1 MSGYDFDLFVIGGGS
16 GGVRA
21 GRIAAGYGAKVAVA
35 EEYRLG
41 GTCVIRGCVPK
52 KLLVYA
58 SQFGPALEDSKGF
71 GWRVTEASHD
81 WERLIEAKNEEVGRL
96 ERVYEDLLG
105 KAGVEV
111 LKGRATLVGAHEVRV
126 NNVSFTA
133 DRILIATGATPEV
146 PAIRGAELMV
156 TSNDVFN
163 MERAPQSV
171 AILGGGYIACEFAG
185 IFSGLGSRVWLVHR
199 GAKLLRGFDEQVR
212 EHIGSELAAN
222 GIQMRLSSTVT
233 AIERRLNAYLVYL
246 SSGDVLEV
254 DVVMAATGRRPNTR
268 GIGLESV
275 DIQVDA
281 NGAIPVDS
289 YSRTSSDH
297 VYAVGDVT
305 NRLNLTPVAI
315 HEGHAFA
322 DTVFGDKPRQSDHEG
337 VPFAVFSQPQVAA
350 VGLSEEEACARH
362 GAVRVYSSAFRP
374 MRAALSRR
382 NERVL
387 VKLVAEASTER
398 ILGAH
403 IVAPDAAEI
412 IQGLAVALKAG
423 ATKADF
429 DATLG
434 VHPSV
439 AEEFVTLRNGR
450 YSTQLSSRPSTDA
463 VETAARELHR
473 RSERR

>member
-1 MSGYDFDLFVIGGGS
+1 MLLSSSMRERSMNTYDFDLFVIGGGS

-21 GRIAAGYGAKVAVA
+21 SRIAAGYRAKVAIA

-52 KLLVYA
+52 KLLMYA
-58 SQFGPALEDSKGF
+58 SQFGFALEDSKGF
-71 GWRVTEASHD
+71 GWQVPEASHR
-81 WERLIEAKNEEVGRL
+81 WESLLRAKDSEIARL
-96 ERVYEDLLG
+96 EQVYESLLG

-111 LKGRATLVGAHEVRV
+111 IKGRATIVGAHEVRV
-126 NNVSFTA
+126 RNVSYTA
-133 DRILIATGATPEV
+133 ARILVATGARPEV
-146 PAIRGAELMV
+146 PVIPGAELMV
-156 TSNDVFN
+156 TSNDVLT
-163 MERAPQSV
+163 MEHAPERV
-171 AILGGGYIACEFAG
+171 AIVGGGYIACEFAG
-185 IFSGLGSRVWLVHR
+185 IFKGLGAKVWMLHR
-199 GAKLLRGFDEQVR
+199 GPRLLRGFDEQVR
-212 EHIGSELAAN
+212 EHIGTELAAS
-222 GIQMRLSSTVT
+222 GIEMRLDSSLAAV
-233 AIERRLNAYLVYL
+233 ERTRTGYLVCL
-246 SSGDVLEV
+246 ASGEIIEV
-254 DVVMAATGRRPNTR
+254 DLVVAATGRKPNTA
-268 GIGLESV
+268 GLGLERVGVHV
-275 DIQVDA
+275 DV

-322 DTVFGDKPRQSDHEG
+322 DSVFGPKTRSTDHEG

-350 VGLSEEEACARH
+350 VGLTEAEACAKH
-362 GAVRVYSSAFRP
+362 GDVRVYSSAFRP
-374 MRAALSRR
+374 MRATLSGR

-387 VKLVAEASTER
+387 VKLIADDKTDR

-403 IVAPDAAEI
+403 IVAPDAAEV
-412 IQGLAVALKAG
+412 IQGIAVAIKAG

-439 AEEFVTLRNGR
+439 AEEFVTLRTAR
-450 YSTQLSSRPSTDA
+450 YSTGRQS
-463 VETAARELHR
+463 
-473 RSERR
+473 

>member
-1 MSGYDFDLFVIGGGS
+1 MFVSYDVRELSMSGYDFDLFVIGGGS

-21 GRIAAGYGAKVAVA
+21 SRIAAGYGAKVAVA

-52 KLLVYA
+52 KLLMYA
-58 SQFGPALEDSKGF
+58 SQLGFALEDSKGF
-71 GWRVTEASHD
+71 GWQVPEASHD
-81 WERLIEAKNEEVGRL
+81 WESLIRAKDIEIARL
-96 ERVYEDLLG
+96 EQIYEGLLG

-111 LKGRATLVGAHEVRV
+111 IKGRATIVGAHQVRV
-126 NNVSFTA
+126 NDVIFTA
-133 DRILIATGATPEV
+133 ARILVATGATPEV
-146 PAIRGAELMV
+146 PKTPGAELMV
-156 TSNDVFN
+156 TSNDVLA
-163 MERAPQSV
+163 MKHAPERV
-171 AILGGGYIACEFAG
+171 AIVGGGYIACEFAG
-185 IFSGLGSRVWLVHR
+185 IFKGLGSKVWMVHR
-199 GAKLLRGFDEQVR
+199 GSRLLRGFDEQVR
-212 EHIGSELAAN
+212 EHIGNELDAS
-222 GIQMRLSSTVT
+222 GIQMRLASQVD
-233 AIERRLNAYLVYL
+233 AIERRRNAYLVYL
-246 SSGDVLEV
+246 STGEILEV
-254 DVVMAATGRRPNTR
+254 DLVMAATGRRPNTA
-268 GIGLESV
+268 GLGLERV
-275 DIQVDA
+275 GVQVDA
-281 NGAIPVDS
+281 HGAIPVDS

-322 DTVFGDKPRQSDHEG
+322 DSVFGAKPRPTDHEG

-350 VGLSEEEACARH
+350 VGLTESEACAIH
-362 GAVRVYSSAFRP
+362 GGVRVYSSVFRP
-374 MRAALSRR
+374 MRAALSGR

-387 VKLVAEASTER
+387 VKLIADDATDR

-412 IQGLAVALKAG
+412 IQGIAVALKAG

-450 YSTQLSSRPSTDA
+450 YTTGQPS
-463 VETAARELHR
+463 
-473 RSERR
+473 